1 MGKSTLNTCDGDAGS
16 TVVVSGMTSDLFKQK
31 KRTVLLQDFEIIKYN
46 ASLFLADLFNC
57 LTVFSTRPLLRT
69 RWNYFH

>member
-16 TVVVSGMTSDLFKQK
+16 TVVVSGMTSDLCEQK
-31 KRTVLLQDFEIIKYN
+31 RIVLLQDFKTIKYD

-57 LTVFSTRPLLRT
+57 LTAFSTRPLLRS
-69 RWNYFH
+69 RWNYFC